1 MTTNPR
7 DEASRTAPL
16 ALWRYG
22 HDYLRAARELC
33 AKHHLRCDE
42 SQAPYHLAAQ
52 GIEFAL
58 FAFLRS
64 RGATMESLRVQIGH
78 SLTAALA
85 RCEALGMPTLPES
98 LRPVIGEIAP
108 CHRDGQFVHLHASG
122 EAFPD
127 IEPLVEAGV
136 WVLDRV
142 APDVAAHYVAHLGDT
157 ESPTVDEFVR
167 RMRADLCAT
176 AERAVVVGP
185 DLRAF
190 GATVSSAAAP
200 N

>member
-1 MTTNPR
+1 MTTTDC

-58 FAFLRS
+58 LAFLRS
-64 RGATMESLRVQIGH
+64 RGASMESLRGQIAH
-78 SLTAALA
+78 SLAAALA
-85 RCEALGMPTLPES
+85 RCEALGMPTLPEP
-98 LRPVIGEIAP
+98 LRPVIGEIAA

-127 IEPLVEAGV
+127 IDPLVEAGV

-142 APDVAAHYVAHLGDT
+142 APDVAAHYVAHLGGA

-176 AERAVVVGP
+176 AERAAVADPGV
-185 DLRAF
+185 RAC
-190 GATVSSAAAP
+190 GVTVSNAAAP